1 MSNSGNFLILTAG
14 YGAGHNQAG
23 HAVAEALREL
33 DPRLHVICQDYLEW
47 IPRSV
52 ASATVDLY
60 RWLCRSWPRGY
71 GWVYDTTGRLQAY
84 RWWRRVAYQLG
95 QPRLRR
101 WLARH
106 MPSAIVC
113 THPLPMGAISLI
125 RQAGGLT
132 PAVVA
137 VVTDYVL
144 HPEWAQPHL
153 DHYCVPT
160 PEVAQALVA
169 QGIPADRIEV
179 TGIPVRPGF
188 ARPVKARAAD
198 PLPGLQV
205 LFMTSALGTLS
216 GVVEVCRQLWSLPLP
231 ARWVVIAGQDR
242 ALYANLTDLAH
253 RLHKPSVQVLGWV
266 DSVWEWM
273 LSADLLITKAGGLT
287 VAEALA
293 CGKPLLLLPPL
304 PGQEAGNAS
313 WLERQG
319 AARVARSGAEV
330 ASLAYELLSRPDQ
343 LETLAAQSRRLAR
356 PNAAFQV
363 AQAALHLTQS
373 PLAGLGS

>member
-1 MSNSGNFLILTAG
+1 MSRGVNFLVLTAG

-23 HAVAEALREL
+23 QAVAEALREL
-33 DPRLHVICQDYLEW
+33 DPQAHVTCQDYLEW
-47 IPRSV
+47 IPRPV
-52 ASATVDLY
+52 ASATLDLY
-60 RWLCRSWPRGY
+60 RWLCRNWPRGY

-95 QPRLRR
+95 QPRLRQ

-125 RQAGGLT
+125 RQTGRST

-153 DHYCVPT
+153 DHYCTPT
-160 PEVAQALVA
+160 PEVAQELVA
-169 QGIPADRIEV
+169 RGIPADCIEV

-188 ARPVKARAAD
+188 ARPATVRAAD
-198 PLPGLQV
+198 PLSGWQV

-216 GVVEVCRQLWSLPLP
+216 GVVELCRQLWNLPLP

-242 ALYANLTDLAH
+242 TLYASLSELAQ
-253 RLHKPSVQVLGWV
+253 RLHKPSIQVLGWV
-266 DSVWEWM
+266 DAVWEWM
-273 LSADLLITKAGGLT
+273 ANSDLVITKAGGLT

-304 PGQEAGNAS
+304 PGQEAGNAD

-319 AARVARSGAEV
+319 AALVARSKAEL
-330 ASLAYELLSRPDQ
+330 AALAYDLLSRPEK
-343 LETLAAQSRRLAR
+343 LEALATQSRRLAR
-356 PNAAFQV
+356 PNAALQV
-363 AQAALHLTQS
+363 AQAVLALTRAR
-373 PLAGLGS
+373 LAGLGS